1 MKMSAKRAAADAA
14 RAAAPWQFPPPAAA
28 AAATIAETR
37 AEQGARCLDGI
48 HKGKTWLEA
57 REIMIEMY
65 SSHTETRSDPEKYWI
80 RWAWRVRWDE
90 GFAKEME
97 TLD

>member
-1 MKMSAKRAAADAA
+1 MSAKCGTFTSKVDAHGREHRAKRAAA
-14 RAAAPWQFPPPAAA
+14 AAAM
-28 AAATIAETR
+28 IAETR

-57 REIMIEMY
+57 KEIMIEMY
-65 SSHTETRSDPEKYWI
+65 SSLSETRSDPEKYWR